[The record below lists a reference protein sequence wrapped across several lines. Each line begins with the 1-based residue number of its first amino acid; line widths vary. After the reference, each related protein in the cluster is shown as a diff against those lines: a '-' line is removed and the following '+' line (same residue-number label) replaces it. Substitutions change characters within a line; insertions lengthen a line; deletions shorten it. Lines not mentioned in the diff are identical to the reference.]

1 MGLPSYEADIFERA
15 LDNQVAMSVFGNGS
29 AGAAGIG
36 RPARA
41 GMRISPELIKAK
53 RAEAE
58 AADVERRTKR
68 FVDDRLAWI
77 QETLDIMPLPRR
89 N

>member
-1 MGLPSYEADIFERA
+1 MGLPSYEADILERA

-29 AGAAGIG
+29 AGAAGVG
-36 RPARA
+36 RPVRPS
-41 GMRISPELIKAK
+41 RKISPELLKAK
-53 RAEAE
+53 CAEAY
-58 AADVERRTKR
+58 AADVEPRTKR

-77 QETLDIMPLPRR
+77 QETLDVIPLRQK